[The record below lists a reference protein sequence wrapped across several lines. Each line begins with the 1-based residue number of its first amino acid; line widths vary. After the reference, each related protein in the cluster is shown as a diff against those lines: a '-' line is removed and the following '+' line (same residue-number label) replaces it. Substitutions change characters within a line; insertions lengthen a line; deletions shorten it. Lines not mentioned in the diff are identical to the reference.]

1 MLKTPKWDCDDYFVG
16 FEYPPIGLDDDSWIF
31 SLVVAFYS
39 NNLGREMNTGI
50 TEGFLSDTGEDLPM
64 GIGHEKIV

>member
-1 MLKTPKWDCDDYFVG
+1 MLKTPKWDCDDYFVE

-50 TEGFLSDTGEDLPM
+50 TESFLSDTGEDLPM